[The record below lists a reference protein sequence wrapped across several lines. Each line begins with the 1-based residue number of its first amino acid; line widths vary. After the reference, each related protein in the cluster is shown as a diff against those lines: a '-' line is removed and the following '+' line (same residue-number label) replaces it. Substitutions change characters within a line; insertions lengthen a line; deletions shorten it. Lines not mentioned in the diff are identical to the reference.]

1 MFDAPTSTLY
11 NSLNTLLDSPKEYL
25 ADVCFTFPSGEIYAH
40 RAILLT
46 RAPRAFV
53 ERYLPELLQED
64 HIADA
69 DSPIKLDIS
78 STISQDMFAP
88 LLRFWYTASY
98 YNLVSPQSSI
108 SDLSV
113 HTPINGSP
121 RLTGSCKE
129 PLLQQPAIQSPPPG
143 FQAADIQ
150 QELEQLGIALGTAL
164 LPPHCDSVPDFVQLV
179 SDLKRM
185 RDEAIATD
193 VTICLVSSSLSSH
206 SSSSSTTQLTAL
218 PSLLSTSP
226 DNHTH
231 PVDIPVAEFRAHR
244 FLLAAQ
250 SSYFYSLFCTQFQE
264 ASSTA
269 VHLTDDLFNQAIIDV
284 VLTFFYTDKIIVAP
298 LPADSSKRSP
308 PLQRRLQHNKHAL
321 RVIQKAFYSADYLGH
336 SDTLGG
342 AILHEME
349 RLCHQFKCV
358 CAECAVLLPSMLAW
372 SDKHVEAVPKLR
384 RTLIL
389 LYADPV
395 HSLAPLWSQRPFAM
409 LIASMVPSAAALGDD
424 TLAAVLKQ
432 EPLFRAR
439 APKTLVHDIVERTFC
454 NVTKHSAIHVLHS
467 LHLCLS
473 QIRSADPSPSWS
485 RPALDLVTPLL
496 RYTVG
501 MVSQFFDFYCVE
513 YPILLSCVDG
523 IGAGFSVD
531 FLDFLL
537 LHVLN
542 EGITATNAGVIY
554 QGILRDLVGRQ
565 EVVQNMAIDDVL
577 IKGRARCA
585 AYIARHWTQVKAQG
599 GFRTLDKATLRQLAD
614 DINVPYRALTKPFDT
629 DLSSIF
635 SFKPRKSK
643 KHYYASAQDDKNAA
657 LTQVY
662 TRRLSL
668 GHLMTRSSTT
678 QASDAARRVQRPRA
692 LSTESVLVS
701 SLRRYHTDQTLPP
714 SSDSSN
720 QPLINMLAY
729 ETLERGRQ
737 LEEEDSRSEPLT
749 ATMSLEEHE
758 IHTATQN
765 NTIAN
770 TLSEFTRPLLRTSS
784 SFTSL
789 TDQLLPVDAILQTH
803 VAPTAA
809 PTAAASHT
817 MPAAITTRP
826 SRLKFELPTTPS
838 RSKSPSAPSPPSS
851 SLYSTQQTT
860 ISTTNNSNGNSNTS
874 AAAAGFLSPPSANQ
888 KQSSN
893 RSRRGS
899 KTRRSRWS
907 IGSNS
912 DVSDDEDAALPPA
925 VGDKIE
931 LLRRPLPT
939 MGTIKYIGPVQFAEG
954 PYIGVELESR
964 LGKSDGSVDGVR
976 YFHTDPQRA
985 LFVKPDDFK
994 ILSNHQSNSHH
1005 HR

>member
-11 NSLNTLLDSPKEYL
+11 NSLNNLLDSPKEYL
-25 ADVCFTFPSGEIYAH
+25 ADVCFTFPSTEIYAH

-46 RAPRAFV
+46 RAPKEFQ
-53 ERYLPELLQED
+53 ERYLPALLDDDIQELDL
-64 HIADA
+64 
-69 DSPIKLDIS
+69 PIKLDIS
-78 STISQDMFAP
+78 DIISQDLFTP

-113 HTPINGSP
+113 NTPINGSP
-121 RLTGSCKE
+121 RLTGKDSSLQHA
-129 PLLQQPAIQSPPPG
+129 LLPAIQSPPPG
-143 FQAADIQ
+143 FQSSDIQ
-150 QELEQLGIALGTAL
+150 QELEQLGIELGTAL

-185 RDEAIATD
+185 RDEKIATD
-193 VTICLVSSSLSSH
+193 VTISLISNTSSNDVSH
-206 SSSSSTTQLTAL
+206 STQLTTI

-231 PVDIPVAEFRAHR
+231 PVDITVAEFRAHR
-244 FLLAAQ
+244 FILAAQ

-264 ASSTA
+264 ASSSM
-269 VHLTDDLFNQAIIDV
+269 VHLTDDLFNEAIIEV
-284 VLTFFYTDKIIVAP
+284 VLNFFYTDKIIVKP
-298 LPADSSKRSP
+298 LPTNDTKISS

-349 RLCHQFKCV
+349 KLCHQFKCV

-372 SDKHVEAVPKLR
+372 SDKHVEVVPKLR

-389 LYADPV
+389 LYCDPV

-409 LIASMVPSAAALGDD
+409 LITSMVPSAALLGED
-424 TLAAVLKQ
+424 TLAAVIKQ

-439 APKTLVHDIVERTFC
+439 TPKTLIHEIVERTFY
-454 NVTKHSAIHVLHS
+454 NVTKHNAIHVLHS

-473 QIRSADPSPSWS
+473 QIRSADPTPSWS
-485 RPALDLVTPLL
+485 RPALDLVNPILH
-496 RYTVG
+496 YTVG

-537 LHVLN
+537 RHVLN
-542 EGITATNAGVIY
+542 EGIKETNAGIIY

-577 IKGRARCA
+577 IKARSRCA
-585 AYIARHWTQVKAQG
+585 AYIARNWTKVKSQG
-599 GFRTLDKATLRQLAD
+599 GFRTLEKSTMRQLAE
-614 DINVPYRALTKPFDT
+614 DINVPYRSLTKPFDT
-629 DLSSIF
+629 DFSNIF

-643 KHYYASAQDDKNAA
+643 KHYQNAQDDRNAT
-657 LTQVY
+657 LTEVY

-678 QASDAARRVQRPRA
+678 QANESSRRIQRPRA

-701 SLRRYHTDQTLPP
+701 SLRRYHTDQTIPPP
-714 SSDSSN
+714 SSANN

-729 ETLERGRQ
+729 ETQERGRQ
-737 LEEEDSRSEPLT
+737 LEEQDNNTEPLT
-749 ATMSLEEHE
+749 TTTSVEQDE
-758 IHTATQN
+758 IQTATQN

-789 TDQLLPVDAILQTH
+789 TDQLLPVDVVLQTH
-803 VAPTAA
+803 VSPTSPSSSQTVPASL
-809 PTAAASHT
+809 TA
-817 MPAAITTRP
+817 RP

-838 RSKSPSAPSPPSS
+838 RSKSPSAPPASS
-851 SLYSTQQTT
+851 SSIPSLYTQTNTNST
-860 ISTTNNSNGNSNTS
+860 NTS
-874 AAAAGFLSPPSANQ
+874 AGFLSPQVSQ
-888 KQSSN
+888 KHN
-893 RSRRGS
+893 RNRRGS

-912 DVSDDEDAALPPA
+912 DVSDDEESPMPPA

-964 LGKSDGSVDGVR
+964 LGKSDGSVDGIR
-976 YFHTDPQRA
+976 YFRTDPQRA

-994 ILSNHQSNSHH
+994 ILSNQSTNNHH

>member
-1 MFDAPTSTLY
+1 M
-11 NSLNTLLDSPKEYL
+11 
-25 ADVCFTFPSGEIYAH
+25 
-40 RAILLT
+40 T
-46 RAPRAFV
+46 RAPKEFQ
-53 ERYLPELLQED
+53 ERYLPALLDDDIQELDL
-64 HIADA
+64 
-69 DSPIKLDIS
+69 PIKLDIS
-78 STISQDMFAP
+78 DIISQDLFTP

-113 HTPINGSP
+113 NTPINGSP
-121 RLTGSCKE
+121 RLTGKDSSLQHA
-129 PLLQQPAIQSPPPG
+129 LLPAIQSPPPG
-143 FQAADIQ
+143 FQSSDIQ
-150 QELEQLGIALGTAL
+150 QELEQLGIELGTAL

-185 RDEAIATD
+185 RDEKIATD
-193 VTICLVSSSLSSH
+193 VTISLISSTSSNDVSH
-206 SSSSSTTQLTAL
+206 STQLTTI

-231 PVDIPVAEFRAHR
+231 PVDITVAEFRAHR
-244 FLLAAQ
+244 FILAAQ

-264 ASSTA
+264 ASSSM
-269 VHLTDDLFNQAIIDV
+269 VHLTDDLFNEAIIEV
-284 VLTFFYTDKIIVAP
+284 VLNFFYTDKIIVKP
-298 LPADSSKRSP
+298 LPTNDTKISS

-349 RLCHQFKCV
+349 KLCHQFKCV

-372 SDKHVEAVPKLR
+372 SDKHVEVVPKLR

-389 LYADPV
+389 LYCDPV

-409 LIASMVPSAAALGDD
+409 LITSMVPSAALLGED
-424 TLAAVLKQ
+424 TLAAVIKQ

-439 APKTLVHDIVERTFC
+439 TPKTLIHEIVERTFY
-454 NVTKHSAIHVLHS
+454 NVTKHNAIHVLHS

-473 QIRSADPSPSWS
+473 QIRSADPTPSWS
-485 RPALDLVTPLL
+485 RPALDLVNPILH
-496 RYTVG
+496 YTVG

-537 LHVLN
+537 RHVLN
-542 EGITATNAGVIY
+542 EGIKETNAGIIY

-577 IKGRARCA
+577 IKARSRCA
-585 AYIARHWTQVKAQG
+585 AYIARNWTKVKSQG
-599 GFRTLDKATLRQLAD
+599 GFRTLEKSTMRQLAE
-614 DINVPYRALTKPFDT
+614 DINVPYRSLTKPFDT
-629 DLSSIF
+629 DFSNIF

-643 KHYYASAQDDKNAA
+643 KHYQNAQDDRNAT
-657 LTQVY
+657 LTEVY

-678 QASDAARRVQRPRA
+678 QANESSRRIQRPRA

-701 SLRRYHTDQTLPP
+701 SLRRYHTDQTIPPP
-714 SSDSSN
+714 SSANN

-729 ETLERGRQ
+729 ETQERGRQ
-737 LEEEDSRSEPLT
+737 LEEQDNNTEPLT
-749 ATMSLEEHE
+749 TTTSVEQDE
-758 IHTATQN
+758 IQTATQN

-789 TDQLLPVDAILQTH
+789 TDQLLPVDVVLQTH
-803 VAPTAA
+803 VSPTSPSSSQTVPASL
-809 PTAAASHT
+809 TA
-817 MPAAITTRP
+817 RP

-838 RSKSPSAPSPPSS
+838 RSKSPSAPPASS
-851 SLYSTQQTT
+851 SSIPSLYTQTNTNST
-860 ISTTNNSNGNSNTS
+860 NTS
-874 AAAAGFLSPPSANQ
+874 AGFLSPQVSQ
-888 KQSSN
+888 KHN
-893 RSRRGS
+893 RNRRGS

-912 DVSDDEDAALPPA
+912 DVSDDEESPMPPA

-964 LGKSDGSVDGVR
+964 CKWTPTVSD
-976 YFHTDPQRA
+976 YTQC
-985 LFVKPDDFK
+985 
-994 ILSNHQSNSHH
+994 
-1005 HR
+1005 

>member
-25 ADVCFTFPSGEIYAH
+25 ADVCFTFPTTEIYAH

-46 RAPRAFV
+46 RAPREFV
-53 ERYLPELLQED
+53 ERYLPELLEQD
-64 HIADA
+64 HIADI
-69 DSPIKLDIS
+69 DLPIKLDIS
-78 STISQDMFAP
+78 SIISQDVFTP

-121 RLTGSCKE
+121 RLSGKDASLHAL
-129 PLLQQPAIQSPPPG
+129 LLQQPAIQSPPPG
-143 FQAADIQ
+143 FQSSDIQ
-150 QELEQLGIALGTAL
+150 QELEQLGIELGTAL

-185 RDEAIATD
+185 RDQDIATD
-193 VTICLVSSSLSSH
+193 VTIRLISSSASNDVSH
-206 SSSSSTTQLTAL
+206 SNNSNSNI

-231 PVDIPVAEFRAHR
+231 AVDITVAEFRAHR

-264 ASSTA
+264 ASSTM
-269 VHLTDDLFNQAIIDV
+269 VHLTDDLFNQAITDV
-284 VLTFFYTDKIIVAP
+284 VLNFFYTDKIIVKP
-298 LPADSSKRSP
+298 LPTDNSKLSS

-349 RLCHQFKCV
+349 TLCHQFKCV

-372 SDKHVEAVPKLR
+372 SDKHVEVVPKLR

-389 LYADPV
+389 LYSDPV

-409 LIASMVPSAAALGDD
+409 LIASMVPSAASLGED
-424 TLAAVLKQ
+424 TLAAVIRQ

-439 APKTLVHDIVERTFC
+439 TPKTLIHEIVERVFY
-454 NVTKHSAIHVLHS
+454 NVTKHNAIHVLHS

-473 QIRSADPSPSWS
+473 QIRSADPNPSWS
-485 RPALDLVTPLL
+485 RPALDLVNPILH
-496 RYTVG
+496 YTVG

-537 LHVLN
+537 RHVLN
-542 EGITATNAGVIY
+542 EGIKETNAGVIY

-577 IKGRARCA
+577 IKGRSRCA
-585 AYIARHWTQVKAQG
+585 AYIARNWTKVKSQG
-599 GFRTLDKATLRQLAD
+599 GFRTLDKSTLRQLAE
-614 DINVPYRALTKPFDT
+614 DINVPYRQLTKPFDT
-629 DLSSIF
+629 DFSNIF

-643 KHYYASAQDDKNAA
+643 KYYQNAQDDKNAT
-657 LTQVY
+657 LTEVY

-678 QASDAARRVQRPRA
+678 QASESSRRVQRPRA

-701 SLRRYHTDQTLPP
+701 SLRRYHTDQTIPP
-714 SSDSSN
+714 TDN

-737 LEEEDSRSEPLT
+737 LEEEDNRSEPLT
-749 ATMSLEEHE
+749 TTMSVEEHD
-758 IHTATQN
+758 IQTATQN

-789 TDQLLPVDAILQTH
+789 TDQLLPVDVVLHTH
-803 VAPTAA
+803 VSPALPPASSSSSSSSTQPMPT
-809 PTAAASHT
+809 
-817 MPAAITTRP
+817 AITTRP

-838 RSKSPSAPSPPSS
+838 RSKSPSAPPPISS
-851 SLYSTQQTT
+851 SSSVPSLYTQP
-860 ISTTNNSNGNSNTS
+860 NSNNNTNST
-874 AAAAGFLSPPSANQ
+874 FLSPPPANQ
-888 KQSSN
+888 KHARN
-893 RSRRGS
+893 RRGS

-912 DVSDDEDAALPPA
+912 DVSDDEESSLPPA

-954 PYIGVELESR
+954 PYIGIELESR

-994 ILSNHQSNSHH
+994 ILSSSHH

>member
-25 ADVCFTFPSGEIYAH
+25 ADVCFTFPSTEIYAH
-40 RAILLT
+40 RAIILT
-46 RAPRAFV
+46 RAPREFL
-53 ERYLPELLQED
+53 ERYLPELLEED
-64 HIADA
+64 HIADI
-69 DSPIKLDIS
+69 DLPIKLDIS
-78 STISQDMFAP
+78 NIISQDVFTP

-98 YNLVSPQSSI
+98 YSLVSPQSSI

-113 HTPINGSP
+113 NTPINGSP
-121 RLTGSCKE
+121 RLTGKDA
-129 PLLQQPAIQSPPPG
+129 LLQQPAIQSPPPG
-143 FQAADIQ
+143 FQSSDIQ
-150 QELEQLGIALGTAL
+150 QELEQLGIELGTAL

-185 RDEAIATD
+185 RDEKIATD
-193 VTICLVSSSLSSH
+193 VTVSLISSSSAASNDVSH
-206 SSSSSTTQLTAL
+206 SSSSSSNNSTQLTTI

-226 DNHTH
+226 ENHIH
-231 PVDIPVAEFRAHR
+231 PVDITVAEFRAHR

-250 SSYFYSLFCTQFQE
+250 SPYFYSLFCTQFQE
-264 ASSTA
+264 ASSTM
-269 VHLTDDLFNQAIIDV
+269 VHLTDDLFNEAIIEV
-284 VLTFFYTDKIIVAP
+284 VLNFFYTDKIIVKP
-298 LPADSSKRSP
+298 LPTNNAKLSS

-389 LYADPV
+389 LYSDPV

-409 LIASMVPSAAALGDD
+409 LITSMVPSAASLGED
-424 TLAAVLKQ
+424 TLAAVTKQ

-439 APKTLVHDIVERTFC
+439 TPKTLIHEIVERTFY
-454 NVTKHSAIHVLHS
+454 NVTKHNAIHVLHS

-473 QIRSADPSPSWS
+473 QIRSADPCPSWS
-485 RPALDLVTPLL
+485 RPALDLVNPILH
-496 RYTVG
+496 YTVG

-537 LHVLN
+537 RHVLN
-542 EGITATNAGVIY
+542 EGITETNAGVIY

-577 IKGRARCA
+577 IKGRSGCA
-585 AYIARHWTQVKAQG
+585 AYIAKNWTKVKSQG
-599 GFRTLDKATLRQLAD
+599 GFRTLDKSTMRQLAE
-614 DINVPYRALTKPFDT
+614 DINVPYRSLTKPFDT
-629 DLSSIF
+629 DFSNIF

-643 KHYYASAQDDKNAA
+643 KYYQNAQDCKNAA
-657 LTQVY
+657 LAEVY

-678 QASDAARRVQRPRA
+678 QASESSRRVQRPRA

-701 SLRRYHTDQTLPP
+701 SLRRYHTDQTAPP
-714 SSDSSN
+714 SDN

-737 LEEEDSRSEPLT
+737 LEEEDNRSEPLT
-749 ATMSLEEHE
+749 NTMSVEEHE
-758 IHTATQN
+758 IQTATQN

-789 TDQLLPVDAILQTH
+789 TDQLLPVDVVLQTH
-803 VAPTAA
+803 VSPTS
-809 PTAAASHT
+809 PPPSSQT
-817 MPAAITTRP
+817 MPACITTRP
-826 SRLKFELPTTPS
+826 SRLKFELPTTPA
-838 RSKSPSAPSPPSS
+838 RSKSPSAPSTPSS
-851 SLYSTQQTT
+851 SSMPSLYIQ
-860 ISTTNNSNGNSNTS
+860 TNNNTNAS
-874 AAAAGFLSPPSANQ
+874 AAGFLSPPVNQ
-888 KQSSN
+888 KHSRN
-893 RSRRGS
+893 RRGS

-912 DVSDDEDAALPPA
+912 DVSDDEESSLPPA

-994 ILSNHQSNSHH
+994 ILSNSHTNNH

>member
-1 MFDAPTSTLY
+1 M
-11 NSLNTLLDSPKEYL
+11 
-25 ADVCFTFPSGEIYAH
+25 
-40 RAILLT
+40 T
-46 RAPRAFV
+46 RAPKEFL
-53 ERYLPELLQED
+53 ERYLPALLDDDIQELDL
-64 HIADA
+64 
-69 DSPIKLDIS
+69 PIKLDIS
-78 STISQDMFAP
+78 DIISQDLFTP

-113 HTPINGSP
+113 NTPINGSP
-121 RLTGSCKE
+121 RLTGKDSSLQHA
-129 PLLQQPAIQSPPPG
+129 LLPAIQSPPPG
-143 FQAADIQ
+143 FQSSDIQ
-150 QELEQLGIALGTAL
+150 QELEQLGIELGTAL

-185 RDEAIATD
+185 RDEKIATD
-193 VTICLVSSSLSSH
+193 VTISLISSTSSNDVSH
-206 SSSSSTTQLTAL
+206 STQLTTI

-231 PVDIPVAEFRAHR
+231 PVDITVAEFRAHR
-244 FLLAAQ
+244 FILAAQ
-250 SSYFYSLFCTQFQE
+250 SSYFHSLFCTQFQE
-264 ASSTA
+264 ASSSM
-269 VHLTDDLFNQAIIDV
+269 VHLTDDLFNEAIIEV
-284 VLTFFYTDKIIVAP
+284 VLNFFYTDKIIVKP
-298 LPADSSKRSP
+298 LPTNNTKISS

-321 RVIQKAFYSADYLGH
+321 RVIQKTFYSADYLGH

-349 RLCHQFKCV
+349 KLCHQFKCV

-372 SDKHVEAVPKLR
+372 SDKHVEVVPKLR

-389 LYADPV
+389 LYCDPV

-409 LIASMVPSAAALGDD
+409 LITSMVPSAASLGED
-424 TLAAVLKQ
+424 TLAAVIKQ

-439 APKTLVHDIVERTFC
+439 TPKTLIHEIVERTFY
-454 NVTKHSAIHVLHS
+454 NVTKHNAIHVLHS

-473 QIRSADPSPSWS
+473 QIRSADPTPSWS
-485 RPALDLVTPLL
+485 RPALDLVNPILH
-496 RYTVG
+496 YTVG

-537 LHVLN
+537 RHVLN
-542 EGITATNAGVIY
+542 EGIKETNAGIIY

-577 IKGRARCA
+577 IKGRSRCA
-585 AYIARHWTQVKAQG
+585 AYIARNWTKVKSQG
-599 GFRTLDKATLRQLAD
+599 GFRTLEKSTMRQLAE
-614 DINVPYRALTKPFDT
+614 DINVPYRSLAKPFDT
-629 DLSSIF
+629 DFSNIF

-643 KHYYASAQDDKNAA
+643 KYYQNAQDDKNAT
-657 LTQVY
+657 LTEVY

-678 QASDAARRVQRPRA
+678 QANESSRRIQRPRA

-701 SLRRYHTDQTLPP
+701 SLRRYHTDQTIPPP
-714 SSDSSN
+714 SSADN

-729 ETLERGRQ
+729 ETQERGRQ
-737 LEEEDSRSEPLT
+737 LEERDNNTEPLT
-749 ATMSLEEHE
+749 TTMSVEQDE
-758 IHTATQN
+758 IQTATQN

-789 TDQLLPVDAILQTH
+789 TDQLLPVDVVLQTH
-803 VAPTAA
+803 VSPTSPSSSQTVPASLAA
-809 PTAAASHT
+809 
-817 MPAAITTRP
+817 RP

-838 RSKSPSAPSPPSS
+838 RSKSPSAPPASS
-851 SLYSTQQTT
+851 SSIPSLYTQTNTNST
-860 ISTTNNSNGNSNTS
+860 NTS
-874 AAAAGFLSPPSANQ
+874 VGFLSPQVSQ
-888 KQSSN
+888 KHN
-893 RSRRGS
+893 RNRRGS

-912 DVSDDEDAALPPA
+912 DVSDDEESPMPPA

-964 LGKSDGSVDGVR
+964 CKWTLTVSA
-976 YFHTDPQRA
+976 YTQC
-985 LFVKPDDFK
+985 
-994 ILSNHQSNSHH
+994 
-1005 HR
+1005 

>member
-25 ADVCFTFPSGEIYAH
+25 ADVCFTFSTTEIYAH
-40 RAILLT
+40 RAIILT
-46 RAPRAFV
+46 RAPKEFV
-53 ERYLPELLQED
+53 ERYLPELLQDQD
-64 HIADA
+64 HITAAAAADT
-69 DSPIKLDIS
+69 IKLDIS
-78 STISQDMFAP
+78 HIISQDVFAP

-121 RLTGSCKE
+121 RLAGKDT
-129 PLLQQPAIQSPPPG
+129 LLHQPAVQSPPPG
-143 FQAADIQ
+143 FQSTDIQ
-150 QELEQLGIALGTAL
+150 QDLEQLGIELGTPL

-185 RDEAIATD
+185 RDEEIGTD
-193 VTICLVSSSLSSH
+193 VTIRLVSSSN
-206 SSSSSTTQLTAL
+206 SSTTTAAAI

-231 PVDIPVAEFRAHR
+231 PVDITVAEFRAHR
-244 FLLAAQ
+244 FILAAQ

-264 ASSTA
+264 ASSTM
-269 VHLTDDLFNQAIIDV
+269 VHLTDDLFNEAIVDM
-284 VLTFFYTDKIIVAP
+284 VLNFLYTDKIFVKP
-298 LPADSSKRSP
+298 LPTHSTKLSS

-321 RVIQKAFYSADYLGH
+321 RVIQKAFHSADYLGH

-342 AILHEME
+342 AILHDME

-372 SDKHVEAVPKLR
+372 SDKHVQVVPKLR

-389 LYADPV
+389 LYSDPV
-395 HSLAPLWSQRPFAM
+395 HSLPLLWSQRPFAV
-409 LIASMVPSAAALGDD
+409 LITSMVPSAASLGED
-424 TLAAVLKQ
+424 TLQAVLKQ
-432 EPLFRAR
+432 DPLFRAR
-439 APKTLVHDIVERTFC
+439 TPKTLVHEIVERTFC

-473 QIRSADPSPSWS
+473 QIRSADPTPSWS
-485 RPALDLVTPLL
+485 RPALDLVNPILH
-496 RYTVG
+496 YTVG

-537 LHVLN
+537 RHVLN
-542 EGITATNAGVIY
+542 EGIKETNAGVIY

-577 IKGRARCA
+577 IKSRSRCA
-585 AYIARHWTQVKAQG
+585 AYIAKNWAKVKARG
-599 GFRTLDKATLRQLAD
+599 GFRTLEKSTMRQLAE
-614 DINVPYRALTKPFDT
+614 DINVPYRQLTKPFDT
-629 DLSSIF
+629 DFSNIF
-635 SFKPRKSK
+635 SFKPRNKSK
-643 KHYYASAQDDKNAA
+643 KYAYQNAQDDRNAT
-657 LTQVY
+657 LTEVY

-678 QASDAARRVQRPRA
+678 QASESSRRVQRPRA
-692 LSTESVLVS
+692 LSTESALVS
-701 SLRRYHTDQTLPP
+701 SLRRYHTDQTMPP
-714 SSDSSN
+714 TEN

-729 ETLERGRQ
+729 ETQERGRQ
-737 LEEEDSRSEPLT
+737 LEEEDSRSQPLT
-749 ATMSLEEHE
+749 AALSVEEHD
-758 IHTATQN
+758 IQTATQN

-789 TDQLLPVDAILQTH
+789 TDQLLPVDVVLQTH
-803 VAPTAA
+803 AP
-809 PTAAASHT
+809 PTSTPPSSTQT
-817 MPAAITTRP
+817 MPASITARP
-826 SRLKFELPTTPS
+826 SRLKFELPATPS
-838 RSKSPSAPSPPSS
+838 RSKSPSAPSSFSMP
-851 SLYSTQQTT
+851 SLYTQTAST
-860 ISTTNNSNGNSNTS
+860 SNANAS
-874 AAAAGFLSPPSANQ
+874 AAGFLSPPAANQ
-888 KQSSN
+888 KYGGN
-893 RSRRGS
+893 RNRRGS

-912 DVSDDEDAALPPA
+912 DVSDDEDPLVAPA

-976 YFHTDPQRA
+976 YFYTDPQRA

-994 ILSNHQSNSHH
+994 ILNHH

>member
-1 MFDAPTSTLY
+1 MS
-11 NSLNTLLDSPKEYL
+11 
-25 ADVCFTFPSGEIYAH
+25 V
-40 RAILLT
+40 AILLT
-46 RAPRAFV
+46 RAPRQFL
-53 ERYLPELLQED
+53 ERYLPELLEED
-64 HIADA
+64 HIADI
-69 DSPIKLDIS
+69 DLPIKLDIS
-78 STISQDMFAP
+78 DIISQDVFTP

-121 RLTGSCKE
+121 RLTGKDA
-129 PLLQQPAIQSPPPG
+129 LLQQPAIQSPPPG
-143 FQAADIQ
+143 FQSSDIQ
-150 QELEQLGIALGTAL
+150 QELEQLGIELGTAL
-164 LPPHCDSVPDFVQLV
+164 LPPHCDSIPDFVQLV

-185 RDEAIATD
+185 RDQEIATD
-193 VTICLVSSSLSSH
+193 VTIRLISSSASNDVSH
-206 SSSSSTTQLTAL
+206 SSSSNPQLTTL

-231 PVDIPVAEFRAHR
+231 PVDITVAEFKAHR

-264 ASSTA
+264 ASSTM
-269 VHLTDDLFNQAIIDV
+269 VHLTDDLFNEAIIEV
-284 VLTFFYTDKIIVAP
+284 VLNFFYTDKIIVKP
-298 LPADSSKRSP
+298 LPTNDSKLSS

-372 SDKHVEAVPKLR
+372 SDKHVEVVPKLR

-389 LYADPV
+389 LYSDPV

-409 LIASMVPSAAALGDD
+409 LITSMVPSAASLGED
-424 TLAAVLKQ
+424 TLAAVIKQ

-439 APKTLVHDIVERTFC
+439 TPKTLIHDIVERTFY
-454 NVTKHSAIHVLHS
+454 NVTKHNAIHVLHS

-473 QIRSADPSPSWS
+473 QIRSADPNPSWS
-485 RPALDLVTPLL
+485 RPALDLVNPILH
-496 RYTVG
+496 YTVG

-537 LHVLN
+537 RHVLN
-542 EGITATNAGVIY
+542 EGIKETNAGVIY

-577 IKGRARCA
+577 IKGRSRCA
-585 AYIARHWTQVKAQG
+585 AYIARNWTKVKSQG
-599 GFRTLDKATLRQLAD
+599 GFRTLDKATMRQLAE
-614 DINVPYRALTKPFDT
+614 DINVPYRQLTKPFDT
-629 DLSSIF
+629 DFSNIF

-643 KHYYASAQDDKNAA
+643 KYHQNAQDDKNAT
-657 LTQVY
+657 LTEVY

-678 QASDAARRVQRPRA
+678 QASESSRRVQRPRA

-701 SLRRYHTDQTLPP
+701 SLRRYHTDQTIPP
-714 SSDSSN
+714 SDN

-737 LEEEDSRSEPLT
+737 LEEEDNRSEPLT
-749 ATMSLEEHE
+749 TTMSVEEHE
-758 IHTATQN
+758 IQTATQN

-789 TDQLLPVDAILQTH
+789 TDQLLPVDAVLQTH
-803 VAPTAA
+803 VASSSQTVP
-809 PTAAASHT
+809 ASL
-817 MPAAITTRP
+817 TTRP

-838 RSKSPSAPSPPSS
+838 RSKSPSAPSLPSS
-851 SLYSTQQTT
+851 SLYTQPN
-860 ISTTNNSNGNSNTS
+860 SNNSNSSSSTNIS
-874 AAAAGFLSPPSANQ
+874 AAGFLSPPVNQ
-888 KQSSN
+888 KHN
-893 RSRRGS
+893 RNRRGS

-912 DVSDDEDAALPPA
+912 DVSDDEESTLPPA

-964 LGKSDGSVDGVR
+964 RKLTIMCLTLIRYSSLLFNFIVGKSDGSVDGVR
-976 YFHTDPQRA
+976 YFYTDPQRA

-994 ILSNHQSNSHH
+994 ILSNH

>member
-25 ADVCFTFPSGEIYAH
+25 ADVCFTFPSTEIYAH

-46 RAPRAFV
+46 RAPKEFL
-53 ERYLPELLQED
+53 ERYLPELLEED
-64 HIADA
+64 HIADI
-69 DSPIKLDIS
+69 DLPIKLDIS
-78 STISQDMFAP
+78 NIISQDVFTP

-121 RLTGSCKE
+121 RLTGKDASLHA
-129 PLLQQPAIQSPPPG
+129 LLQQPAIQSPPPG
-143 FQAADIQ
+143 FQSSDIQ
-150 QELEQLGIALGTAL
+150 QELEQLGIELGTAL

-185 RDEAIATD
+185 RDEKIATD
-193 VTICLVSSSLSSH
+193 VTISLISSS
-206 SSSSSTTQLTAL
+206 SSSSSTGASNNVSHNKSSSSSTQLTIV

-231 PVDIPVAEFRAHR
+231 PVNIPVAEFRAHR
-244 FLLAAQ
+244 FLLAVQ
-250 SSYFYSLFCTQFQE
+250 SSYFHSLFCTQFQE
-264 ASSTA
+264 ASSTI
-269 VHLTDDLFNQAIIDV
+269 VHLTDDLFNEAIIEV
-284 VLTFFYTDKIIVAP
+284 VLNFFYTDKIIVKP
-298 LPADSSKRSP
+298 LPTNNAKLSS
-308 PLQRRLQHNKHAL
+308 PLQRRLEHNKHAL

-342 AILHEME
+342 AILHDME

-372 SDKHVEAVPKLR
+372 SDKHVEVVPKLR

-389 LYADPV
+389 LYSDPV

-409 LIASMVPSAAALGDD
+409 LITSMVPSAASLGEE
-424 TLAAVLKQ
+424 TLAAVIKQ

-439 APKTLVHDIVERTFC
+439 TPKTLIHDIVERTFC
-454 NVTKHSAIHVLHS
+454 NVTKHNAIHVLHS

-473 QIRSADPSPSWS
+473 QIRSADPNPSWS
-485 RPALDLVTPLL
+485 RPALDLVNPILH
-496 RYTVG
+496 YTVS

-537 LHVLN
+537 RHVLN
-542 EGITATNAGVIY
+542 EGIKETNAGVIY

-577 IKGRARCA
+577 IKGRSRCA
-585 AYIARHWTQVKAQG
+585 AYIARNWTKVKSQG
-599 GFRTLDKATLRQLAD
+599 GFRTLDKSTMRQLAE
-614 DINVPYRALTKPFDT
+614 DINVPYRSLAKPFDA
-629 DLSSIF
+629 DFSNIF

-643 KHYYASAQDDKNAA
+643 KYYQHTQDDKNAT
-657 LTQVY
+657 LTEVY

-668 GHLMTRSSTT
+668 GHLMTRSSTS
-678 QASDAARRVQRPRA
+678 QASESSRRMQRPRA

-701 SLRRYHTDQTLPP
+701 SLRRYHTDQTIPP
-714 SSDSSN
+714 SDN
-720 QPLINMLAY
+720 QPLINMLSY
-729 ETLERGRQ
+729 ETQERGRR
-737 LEEEDSRSEPLT
+737 LEEQDNRSEPLT
-749 ATMSLEEHE
+749 TTMSVEEHE
-758 IHTATQN
+758 IQTATQN

-789 TDQLLPVDAILQTH
+789 TDQLLPVDIVLQTH
-803 VAPTAA
+803 VAPTSS
-809 PTAAASHT
+809 PPSSSASSQT
-817 MPAAITTRP
+817 MPASITARP
-826 SRLKFELPTTPS
+826 SRLKFELPATPS
-838 RSKSPSAPSPPSS
+838 RSKSPSAPLPPSS
-851 SLYSTQQTT
+851 SSMPSLYTQANNNSS
-860 ISTTNNSNGNSNTS
+860 STTAS
-874 AAAAGFLSPPSANQ
+874 AAAGFLSPAVNQ
-888 KQSSN
+888 KYSN
-893 RSRRGS
+893 RNRRGS

-912 DVSDDEDAALPPA
+912 DVSEDEESALPPA

-939 MGTIKYIGPVQFAEG
+939 MGTIKYIGPVQFADG

-964 LGKSDGSVDGVR
+964 CKLSTMR
-976 YFHTDPQRA
+976 
-985 LFVKPDDFK
+985 FV
-994 ILSNHQSNSHH
+994 LL
-1005 HR
+1005 RC